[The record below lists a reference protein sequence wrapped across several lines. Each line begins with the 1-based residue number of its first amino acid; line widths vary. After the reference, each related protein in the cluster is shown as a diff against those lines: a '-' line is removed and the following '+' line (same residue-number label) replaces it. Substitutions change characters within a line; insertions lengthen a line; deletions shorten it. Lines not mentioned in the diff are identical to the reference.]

1 MGNTIVKENKK
12 YRQGYVITETIV
24 DGDIFKITE
33 EYKDDKG
40 EVVYIYEYYPTTG
53 QLMKAQKEKE
63 KDVPKNNKINKKGFK
78 KRR

>member
-53 QLMKAQKEKE
+53 QLFKDMKERAQ
-63 KDVPKNNKINKKGFK
+63 VNNKKGKK
-78 KRR
+78 KRK

>member
-40 EVVYIYEYYPTTG
+40 EVVYIYEYYPTTEE
-53 QLMKAQKEKE
+53 LRKAQKEKE
-63 KDVPKNNKINKKGFK
+63 KPQNKKGFK

>member
-1 MGNTIVKENKK
+1 MGTTIVKENKK

-53 QLMKAQKEKE
+53 QLMQAQKEK
-63 KDVPKNNKINKKGFK
+63 DIPKNNKKGFK
-78 KRR
+78 KRK

>member
-12 YRQGYVITETIV
+12 YRQGLVITETIV

-40 EVVYIYEYYPTTG
+40 EVVYVYEYYPTTG
-53 QLMKAQKEKE
+53 QLFKAMKERENQ
-63 KDVPKNNKINKKGFK
+63 DNKNNKNNKKGGK

>member
-1 MGNTIVKENKK
+1 MGNTIKENKK
-12 YRQGYVITETIV
+12 YRQGCVITETIV

-53 QLMKAQKEKE
+53 ELMKAKKERE
-63 KDVPKNNKINKKGFK
+63 NPKNNKFNSKKGFK

>member
-1 MGNTIVKENKK
+1 MGVQTNKK
-12 YRQGYVITETIV
+12 YRQGYITTETIV

-40 EVVYIYEYYPTTG
+40 NVVYIYEYYPTTG
-53 QLMKAQKEKE
+53 ELMKEH
-63 KDVPKNNKINKKGFK
+63 KNKQTTKKQMKGK